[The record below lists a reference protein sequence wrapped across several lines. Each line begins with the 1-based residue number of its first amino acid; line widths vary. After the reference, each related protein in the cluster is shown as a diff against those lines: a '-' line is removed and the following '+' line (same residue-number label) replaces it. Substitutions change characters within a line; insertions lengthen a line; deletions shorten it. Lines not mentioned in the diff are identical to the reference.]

1 MVHCRY
7 GSVDDGVDMTVLRG
21 SSYGVDRMIRG
32 GEKVEWKKMD
42 QVVQYSIG
50 TQ

>member
-7 GSVDDGVDMTVLRG
+7 GSVDDGDDMTVLRG
-21 SSYGVDRMIRG
+21 SLERDDRMIRG
-32 GEKVEWKKMD
+32 GEKVECKKMD